1 MNGLN
6 FINFKIIKMPVKFT
20 ACEGG
25 YIATDGLRMCKVTSY
40 SMLKVTHKKYKKER
54 V

>member
-6 FINFKIIKMPVKFT
+6 FINFKIIKMPVKFR

-25 YIATDGLRMCKVTSY
+25 LNYEGSY
-40 SMLKVTHKKYKKER
+40 SPQFNFELTNPDTTRPVPDTC
-54 V
+54 